1 MFLDN
6 SDEKERKE
14 EIYKRGEAGSKTE
27 TRGAKGNNTC
37 LFWQCVEMYVGVW
50 QYNPLSSCLLARLS
64 LSSVEIANVI
74 LVKLAVWCGSM

>member
-1 MFLDN
+1 MFLNN
-6 SDEKERKE
+6 SDEKERKV

-50 QYNPLSSCLLARLS
+50 QCVETLCGNIIPCLLA
-64 LSSVEIANVI
+64 N
-74 LVKLAVWCGSM
+74 